1 MYLRHVFVLKTR
13 ICIWGMELSESL
25 MCPCNNHVYAS
36 RKSLATHRRTNAHQL
51 WEMPNTIRDLNIRV
65 NRLENENGQLKRDVE
80 RLEALNQLPKVRVR
94 SKVILGEKIK
104 SFVQFFDSNRVVT
117 KEPLVA

>member
-1 MYLRHVFVLKTR
+1 
-13 ICIWGMELSESL
+13 MELSESL